1 MENIKKPAQIIQAD
15 EGKALSVVGDSYRIV
30 TGGDATN
37 NDYAV
42 IDMLVP
48 PGGGPG
54 PHAHKDIHET
64 FYVIDGEVELTTE
77 DGVQVAKQG
86 SFVSIPKGGII
97 HSFKNKTNSVTHLW
111 CMVVPAGLDKFFEEI
126 GEPSTFGKFTP
137 PPPMDE
143 ASAKKL
149 KAIAEKYGQVVYPPD
164 YLEKKS
170 K

>member
-1 MENIKKPAQIIQAD
+1 MGSTKKSAQIIQPK
-15 EGKALSVVGDSYRIV
+15 EGQALSVVGDSYRIV
-30 TGGDATN
+30 AGGDATN

-64 FYVIDGEVELTTE
+64 FYIIEGEIELSTE

-97 HSFKNKTNSVTHLW
+97 HQFKNKTNSVAHLW
-111 CMVVPAGLDKFFEEI
+111 CIVIPAGLDKFFEEI
-126 GEPSTFGKFTP
+126 GKPSTFGKFTP

-143 ASAKKL
+143 ATAKKL
-149 KAIAEKYGQVVYPPD
+149 KAIAEKYGQEIFPPD
-164 YLEKKS
+164 YFNS
-170 K
+170 TV

>member
-1 MENIKKPAQIIQAD
+1 MEITKKSAQVIQAN

-54 PHAHKDIHET
+54 PHAHKNIHET
-64 FYVIDGEVELTTE
+64 FHVIEGEIELITE
-77 DGVQVAKQG
+77 EGIQVAKQG
-86 SFVSIPKGGII
+86 SFVVIPKGGII
-97 HSFKNKTNSVTHLW
+97 HSFKNKTRSVAHLW

-126 GEPSTFGKFTP
+126 GAPSTFGKFLP

-143 ASAKKL
+143 AAAKKL
-149 KAIAEKYGQVVYPPD
+149 KAIAEKYGQKIFPPD
-164 YLEKKS
+164 YLEKKG